1 MDAAV
6 LEKEA
11 LKLSV
16 PERALLADRLLQT
29 LGAAN
34 ARVTQAWA
42 DEGERR
48 LASYRAGE
56 LGAEDGT
63 AVVGS
68 LRKQFG

>member
-11 LKLSV
+11 LKLSA

-29 LGAAN
+29 LGAPN
-34 ARVTQAWA
+34 ARIMQAWA

-56 LGAEDGT
+56 LARLPG
-63 AVVGS
+63 
-68 LRKQFG
+68 L